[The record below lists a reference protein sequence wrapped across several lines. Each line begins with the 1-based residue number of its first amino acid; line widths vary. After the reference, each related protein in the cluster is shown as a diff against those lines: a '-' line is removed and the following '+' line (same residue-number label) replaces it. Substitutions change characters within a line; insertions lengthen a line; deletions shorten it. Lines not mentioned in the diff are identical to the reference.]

1 MNQPASVS
9 WKVNE
14 GLCNVTDFSFRCDSI
29 EKLKARLPSLEVE
42 LKDQFR
48 FKDFYHF
55 TFNYAKNPGQKG
67 LDLEMAIAYWNIVLQ
82 GKFRFLDLWCKF
94 LQVRCLICINFKNW
108 MHRTFMQECGTDNQ
122 QGCKCCKMQLHV
134 LWVHHLCIWAAIRVI
149 QHSLKFAVVVS

>member
-9 WKVNE
+9 LKLKEV
-14 GLCNVTDFSFRCDSI
+14 LCNVIDFSFSCDSI
-29 EKLKARLPSLEVE
+29 DKLKARLPSLEVE

-94 LQVRCLICINFKNW
+94 LQVRFILILKMECIDQ
-108 MHRTFMQECGTDNQ
+108 FMQECGNDNQ
-122 QGCKCCKMQLHV
+122 QGCKCCKIQLR
-134 LWVHHLCIWAAIRVI
+134 VHHLCT
-149 QHSLKFAVVVS
+149 

>member
-1 MNQPASVS
+1 VNQPASVS
-9 WKVNE
+9 LKLEE
-14 GLCNVTDFSFRCDSI
+14 GLCNVIDFSFSCDSI

-94 LQVRCLICINFKNW
+94 LQVRFHVYINFYLIFING
-108 MHRTFMQECGTDNQ
+108 MLRAFVQECGTAVT
-122 QGCKCCKMQLHV
+122 CSCMSFEY
-134 LWVHHLCIWAAIRVI
+134 IT
-149 QHSLKFAVVVS
+149 FAPELQ

>member
-1 MNQPASVS
+1 MPGLYPEMSCTMSSSDLCTWLYLLMCSHSVLDNLCGWCS
-9 WKVNE
+9 TINCNTKPKKWLITVLKRYE
-14 GLCNVTDFSFRCDSI
+14 GSLCYETVFSFSCDSI

-94 LQVRCLICINFKNW
+94 LQVIYTHFRIVTCRI
-108 MHRTFMQECGTDNQ
+108 
-122 QGCKCCKMQLHV
+122 
-134 LWVHHLCIWAAIRVI
+134 VI
-149 QHSLKFAVVVS
+149 

>member
-9 WKVNE
+9 LKLKE
-14 GLCNVTDFSFRCDSI
+14 GLCNVIDFSFSSDSV

-94 LQVRCLICINFKNW
+94 LQVRCLIYINFKNG
-108 MHRTFMQECGTDNQ
+108 MHR
-122 QGCKCCKMQLHV
+122 
-134 LWVHHLCIWAAIRVI
+134 AIYARMWN
-149 QHSLKFAVVVS
+149 